1 MRLTKTLVAAAIA
14 GTVTST
20 SALAGGLAVE
30 IVEPPV
36 VVVEP
41 VEETRSSLGYI
52 LPLVAVAGLVALAA
66 SSDNDD
72 NGTATT
78 TN

>member
-1 MRLTKTLVAAAIA
+1 MRFTKTLVAAAIA
-14 GTVTST
+14 GTLTST

-41 VEETRSSLGYI
+41 VAETRSSWGYI

-66 SSDNDD
+66 SSDSNSKTS
-72 NGTATT
+72 GEE
-78 TN
+78 